1 MRALEF
7 GGDKPNSDDEDITE
21 LALRTEISEA
31 SLKDLVHRF
40 YAKVRLDPEIGPI
53 FNDAVEDWDEH
64 LAKLT
69 DFWSSVMLTSG
80 RYKGNPVIAHAR
92 QKRIVPAHFERWL
105 ALFRETCGEIF
116 SPEAAAAIVMRAE
129 NIGKSLQLALFYRP
143 SRTFPLPS

>member
-1 MRALEF
+1 M
-7 GGDKPNSDDEDITE
+7 SSV
-21 LALRTEISEA
+21 ALRSEISEV

-40 YAKVRLDPEIGPI
+40 YAKVRRDPEIGPI
-53 FNDAVEDWDEH
+53 FSDAVADWDEH

-80 RYKGNPVIAHAR
+80 RYKGNPVVAHAR

-105 ALFRETCGEIF
+105 ALFRETCREIF
-116 SPEAAAAIVMRAE
+116 AAEEASAIIARAE

-143 SRTFPLPS
+143 TRTQAVHS

>member
-1 MRALEF
+1 MEV
-7 GGDKPNSDDEDITE
+7 NVTE
-21 LALRTEISEA
+21 RLTEKAIGE
-31 SLKDLVHRF
+31 LVDQF
-40 YAKVRLDPEIGPI
+40 YVKVRADAELGPVFDRAI
-53 FNDAVEDWDEH
+53 SDWGPH
-64 LAKLT
+64 LAT
-69 DFWSSVMLTSG
+69 MRNFWSSVMLTSG

>member
-1 MRALEF
+1 MSL
-7 GGDKPNSDDEDITE
+7 KPDITD
-21 LALRTEISEA
+21 A
-31 SLKDLVHRF
+31 SLRELVHRF

-53 FNDAVEDWDEH
+53 FNGAVADWDEH

-80 RYKGNPVIAHAR
+80 RYKGNPVVAHAR
-92 QKRIVPAHFERWL
+92 QKRILPAHFERWL

-116 SPEAAAAIVMRAE
+116 SPEAAAAIIARAE

-143 SRTFPLPS
+143 TRSAQPHY